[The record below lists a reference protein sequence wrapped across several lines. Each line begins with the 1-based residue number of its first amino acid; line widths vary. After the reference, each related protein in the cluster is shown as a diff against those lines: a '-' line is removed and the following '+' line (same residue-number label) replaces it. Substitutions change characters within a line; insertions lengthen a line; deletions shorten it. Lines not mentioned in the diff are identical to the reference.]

1 MQRRGSYR
9 LRIDELINGV
19 EHFLQHLEIGG
30 FVAAITRLSGAG
42 GQCGRVGR
50 RRRRVGGGGGVYIQL
65 IERAPLPCLGGFLQ
79 AVTGFG
85 W

>member
-19 EHFLQHLEIGG
+19 EHFLQHLGIGG

-50 RRRRVGGGGGVYIQL
+50 RRRRVGGGGGVYSAHREGYGGTI
-65 IERAPLPCLGGFLQ
+65 LGGFLQ
-79 AVTGFG
+79 ALGG
-85 W
+85 DGR

>member
-1 MQRRGSYR
+1 MVLNTSS
-9 LRIDELINGV
+9 NT
-19 EHFLQHLEIGG
+19 LESGG

-65 IERAPLPCLGGFLQ
+65 IERAMVVPCLAAFYRLWVVMGGER
-79 AVTGFG
+79 
-85 W
+85 